1 MTEKE
6 NDMEL
11 RSFDG
16 KKIYVHEWLDV
27 ENPKGVVQIVHGM
40 AEHAAR
46 YESYARYL
54 NEHGYIVV
62 ADDHRGHGKTD
73 YDSLGYAKGDMFAN
87 TVRDEAGITDYYQKK
102 YAGLSYFLF
111 GFSYGSFLTQS
122 YIGKYGDKL
131 DGVIIAG
138 SNYKKDFEVY
148 LGAVVASLKC
158 LIGGAKKPAKLL
170 EKLSFGAY
178 AKHFEDGQWL
188 STDDENNAK
197 YAEDP
202 LCGFTCS
209 YRFYKDFFK
218 GLRSLYTRSYCEK
231 LRTDLPVLVVSGK
244 EDAVGDMGEGVKKL
258 VQFYREKIGMKDAEL
273 VLFENSRHEFL
284 NEKTDAKH
292 KWETP
297 LKFFDKICAEK
308 E

>member
-1 MTEKE
+1 
-6 NDMEL
+6 MEL

-16 KKIYVHEWLDV
+16 KRIYIYEWLDV

-40 AEHAAR
+40 TEHAAR
-46 YESYARYL
+46 YDAFARFL
-54 NEHGYIVV
+54 NEHGYVVV

-73 YDSLGYAKGDMFAN
+73 FDSLGYAKGDMYEG
-87 TVRDEAGITDYYQKK
+87 TLKDEAKITSFYQRK
-102 YAGLSYFLF
+102 YAGLPYFLF

-122 YIGKYGDKL
+122 YLGRYGDKL
-131 DGVIIAG
+131 DGAVIGG

-148 LGAVVASLKC
+148 MGSFVAGINC
-158 LIGGAKKPAKLL
+158 LFGRARKPAKFI

-188 STDDENNAK
+188 SMDNENNKK
-197 YAEDP
+197 YADDP

-218 GLRSLYTRSYCEK
+218 GLKKLYTHSYRAE
-231 LRTDLPVLVVSGK
+231 LRKDLPVLVVSGK
-244 EDAVGDMGEGVKKL
+244 NDPVGDMSKGVKKL
-258 VQFYREKIGMKDAEL
+258 VRFYREKIGMQDAEL

-284 NEKTDAKH
+284 NEKADRKR
-292 KWETP
+292 KWDTP
-297 LKFFDKICAEK
+297 LKFFDKICAER